1 MDKESIPVPRYYPHT
16 FEFRANRILTRNLHI
31 TRQDINAENCESV
44 YKYLIDNI

>member
-16 FEFRANRILTRNLHI
+16 FEFRANI